1 MDLNKTAFRI
11 VAQLTAENKGDKRVS
26 QARTVAGRV
35 GGPARAAALSPERRK
50 AIAVKANRARWG
62 REDEKTSEK
71 KQTGS
76 HQLLGSNSVLT
87 RRGKS

>member
-11 VAQLTAENKGDKRVS
+11 VEELTAENTGDKRVS
-26 QARTVAGRV
+26 QARTAAGRA

-62 REDEKTSEK
+62 REDKTSEK
-71 KQTGS
+71 SETGS
-76 HQLLGSNSVLT
+76 H
-87 RRGKS
+87 